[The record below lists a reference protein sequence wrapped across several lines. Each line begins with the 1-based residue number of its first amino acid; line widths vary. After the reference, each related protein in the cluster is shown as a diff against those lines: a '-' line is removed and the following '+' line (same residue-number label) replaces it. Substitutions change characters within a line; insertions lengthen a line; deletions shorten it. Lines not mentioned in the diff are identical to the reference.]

1 MVWMEHPRDPAV
13 QYGFPEH
20 ARRAMIPR
28 LTFDSDGLARIEV
41 LPTLINDLAQPRVLK
56 ANDPEFESH
65 FEYVKWASDTLENDL
80 RVDGDV
86 YVVGKAR
93 D

>member
-1 MVWMEHPRDPAV
+1 
-13 QYGFPEH
+13 
-20 ARRAMIPR
+20 MIPR
-28 LTFDSDGLARIEV
+28 LTFDAGGLAKIEV
-41 LPTLINDLAQPRVLK
+41 LPTLINDLAQPRVL
-56 ANDPEFESH
+56 AAGDPEFEPH

>member
-1 MVWMEHPRDPAV
+1 M
-13 QYGFPEH
+13 
-20 ARRAMIPR
+20 
-28 LTFDSDGLARIEV
+28 LT
-41 LPTLINDLAQPRVLK
+41 TLINDLAQPRVLK
-56 ANDPEFESH
+56 ASDPGFESH

-86 YVVGKAR
+86 YVVGKSR